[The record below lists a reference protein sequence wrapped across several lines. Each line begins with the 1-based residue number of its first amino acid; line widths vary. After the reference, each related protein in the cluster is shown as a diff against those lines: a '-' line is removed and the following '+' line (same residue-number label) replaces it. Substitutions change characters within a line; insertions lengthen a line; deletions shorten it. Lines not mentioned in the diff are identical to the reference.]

1 MRQLWAAALA
11 AVALAACASTPPA
24 KPRPPAS
31 HGRPPPHPPK
41 PPVEKP
47 PAEVAPPRET
57 PPPSRPKPLSNL
69 KGWDAEDHAA
79 ALEAFQAGC
88 GVARDGP
95 SRNICARA
103 RAMGRPGAKVAKE
116 FFEDNFRAEEIPGA
130 GVLTAYFAPEYD
142 ARTSPDREFSAP
154 VRPKPAPATAVVA
167 APPPPAPANW
177 GLDPLATLGNDD
189 PGAGDAI
196 GDVLDAAATA
206 PPTPLPPT
214 PGSPI
219 QLATADR
226 AVIENSPSAGALAWM
241 RPEDLFFLQI
251 QGSGSLRF
259 PDGRRLKALYSGDN
273 GKPFVAIAR
282 PMVNNGILAPNKA
295 SGDGIRSWLADH
307 RGPEA
312 DAVMRLNPRY
322 VFFNL
327 ATDDGLEPAGAAGVP
342 LPAARAIAIDP
353 SQHAYG
359 EVFWIDAEAPVLAGA
374 MKLYRRMVVALD
386 TGSAIRGEIR
396 ADLYIGRGAEAG
408 AEAGRVRHTLR
419 MVRLVPVDAP

>member
-1 MRQLWAAALA
+1 MRQLWAAAFA
-11 AVALAACASTPPA
+11 AVALAACATTPPA
-24 KPRPPAS
+24 KPRPPAP
-31 HGRPPPHPPK
+31 HGRPPPKPRPPIDRTPEPLPLPQ
-41 PPVEKP
+41 PPTG
-47 PAEVAPPRET
+47 RL
-57 PPPSRPKPLSNL
+57 KPLSSL
-69 KGWDAEDHAA
+69 KGWEADDHEA
-79 ALEAFQAGC
+79 ALAAYQAGC
-88 GVARDGP
+88 GAARDAA
-95 SRNICARA
+95 SRRLCARA
-103 RAMGRPGAKVAKE
+103 RAMGRPGDKAAKD
-116 FFEDNFRAEEIPGA
+116 FFEDNFRAEELPGT

-154 VRPKPAPATAVVA
+154 VRPRPAPAATVTAA
-167 APPPPAPANW
+167 GPPPLSGDW
-177 GLDPLATLGNDD
+177 LDALATLGNDR
-189 PGAGDAI
+189 AASGDAI
-196 GDVLDAAATA
+196 GDVLDAAAAA
-206 PPTPLPPT
+206 PSPP
-214 PGSPI
+214 PRPAPSSPI

-226 AVIENSPSAGALAWM
+226 TVIETSPSTGALAWM

-259 PDGRRLKALYSGDN
+259 PDGRRQKATYSGDN

-282 PMVNNGILAPNKA
+282 PMVDRGILQPNKA

-327 ATDDGLEPAGAAGVP
+327 APDDGLEPAGAAGIP
-342 LPAARAIAIDP
+342 LPAARSIAVDP
-353 SQHAYG
+353 SQHTYG

-374 MKLYRRMVVALD
+374 MKVYRRLVMALD

-396 ADLYIGRGAEAG
+396 ADLYIGRGPEAG

-419 MVRLVPVDAP
+419 MVRLVPVDGF